1 MAIGFTVM
9 LLSVSAGIHFSAG
22 GFGLLLSF
30 TGILVGAN
38 LVAVGVRM
46 HEHPVVFDGACALAA
61 FMCNTAA
68 VGLIMASYAVTV
80 VFGEADLVLCFAMFA
95 LLLLGVSLINVGA
108 RGE

>member
-61 FMCNTAA
+61 FMCRNRNTAA
-68 VGLIMASYAVTV
+68 VGLIMASYAVSRD
-80 VFGEADLVLCFAMFA
+80 GCLWRGRSRA